1 VATTYASIYELA
13 LTQIEDYRLDIL
25 FSSSPTNF
33 AILFNGWLM
42 KAIPRFENCVKD
54 LTDRNETTKQFN
66 VTLDDNEIDILSEYI
81 VIAWLTKQINDTRQL
96 TGMMQ
101 NGKEGRRYSE
111 ANLAKEK
118 AVIRDK
124 REEALDTRK
133 TKYGLSHNDWEGWS
147 NGDFGI

>member
-1 VATTYASIYELA
+1 MATTYASIYDLA
-13 LTQIEDYRLDIL
+13 LTQIEDYRLDAL
-25 FSSSPTNF
+25 YVSSPTNF
-33 AILFNGWLM
+33 ATMFNGWLM
-42 KAIPRFENCVKD
+42 KAIPRFDNCVKD

-66 VTLDDNEIDILSEYI
+66 ITLDYNEIDILSEYI
-81 VIAWLTKQINDTRQL
+81 VVAWLTKQINDTRQL

-118 AVIRDK
+118 ANIRDK
-124 REEALDTRK
+124 REEALDNRK
-133 TKYGLSHNDWEGWS
+133 TRYGLTHNDWEGWS